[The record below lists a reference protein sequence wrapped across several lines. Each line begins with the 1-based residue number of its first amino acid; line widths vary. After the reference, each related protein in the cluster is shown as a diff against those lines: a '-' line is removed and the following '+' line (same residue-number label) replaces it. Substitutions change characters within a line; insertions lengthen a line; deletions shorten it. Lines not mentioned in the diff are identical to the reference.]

1 VEVRSLFG
9 KARRASALALQV
21 DDRAAFRAVLP
32 R

>member
-9 KARRASALALQV
+9 KARRATALALQI
-21 DDRAAFRAVLP
+21 DDPAAFRALLA